1 MIEVFDIGMKILL
14 SGTFVFFLVFF
25 FLCVNWAKHTHP
37 ERHIKIG
44 FLVSMLY
51 TFLFFLTGLLLLA
64 LINFFYKYFF
74 PLPGIWKSPL

>member
-14 SGTFVFFLVFF
+14 SGTFVFFWVFF
-25 FLCVNWAKHTHP
+25 FLCAHWAEHMHP

-44 FLVSMLY
+44 FLVSMFY